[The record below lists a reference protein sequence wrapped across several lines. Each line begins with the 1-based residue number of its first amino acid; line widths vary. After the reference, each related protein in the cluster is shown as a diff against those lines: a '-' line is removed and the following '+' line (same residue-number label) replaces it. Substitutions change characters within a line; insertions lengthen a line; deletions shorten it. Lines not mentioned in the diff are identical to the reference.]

1 MSEIS
6 RIKVSTPEYDE
17 ILPSTK
23 EAIKIKPFRV
33 ADEKTLLI
41 ASESKDPKQMVN
53 AMKKI
58 VGNSIVDEVDDSKFA
73 PFDYE
78 YLFLKIR
85 AKSVGE
91 ISKLKIACSECETR
105 NDVDFDLESVQ
116 VHEEEDFN
124 NIIEINDRLSF
135 KMKFLKIEDV
145 MAMDPEAK
153 QSEMFNI
160 IADAVDVIVY
170 EDDAITVGKAERK
183 ETQELIESLP
193 SRDFEKFVNYFTLMP
208 HTRGVANFT
217 CSNCGHVND
226 HVIRGMQNFF

>member
-6 RIKVSTPEYDE
+6 RIKISTPEYDE

-41 ASESKDPKQMVN
+41 ASESKNPKQMVS

-58 VGNSIVDEVDDSKFA
+58 VGNSVVDELDVDKFA
-73 PFDYE
+73 PHDFE

-91 ISKLKIACSECETR
+91 VSKLQVPCSKCEAK
-105 NDVDFDLESVQ
+105 NNIDFDLETVE
-116 VHEEEDFN
+116 VFEDENFS
-124 NIIEINDRLSF
+124 NILKINDRLSF
-135 KMKFLKIEDV
+135 KMKFMNLDDV
-145 MAMDPEAK
+145 IGMDPDAK
-153 QSEMFNI
+153 SSEMFNV

-170 EDDAITVGKAERK
+170 EDDAITVGKSEKK
-183 ETQELIESLP
+183 EAQELIESLP
-193 SRDFEKFVNYFTLMP
+193 SKDFEQFVNYFTNMP
-208 HTRGVANFT
+208 HVRGITNFK
-217 CSNCGHVND
+217 CSSCGHEND

>member
-6 RIKVSTPEYDE
+6 RIKISTPEYDE

-58 VGNSIVDEVDDSKFA
+58 VGNSVVEDKDIEKFA
-73 PFDYE
+73 PHDFE

-91 ISKLKIACSECETR
+91 ISKLKVACKECETK
-105 NDVDFDLESVQ
+105 NDVEFDLESVSIK
-116 VHEEEDFN
+116 EDENFSS
-124 NIIEINDRLSF
+124 ILKINDRLHF
-135 KMKFLKIEDV
+135 KMKYLSLDDV
-145 MAMDPEAK
+145 VGMNPDAK
-153 QSEMFNI
+153 SSEMFSI

-170 EDDAITVGKAERK
+170 EDETINVGKAEK
-183 ETQELIESLP
+183 KDALDLIESLP
-193 SRDFEKFVNYFTLMP
+193 SKDFEQFVNYFSNMP
-208 HTRGVANFT
+208 HVIGVANFK
-217 CSNCGHVND
+217 CSNCGAENAHE
-226 HVIRGMQNFF
+226 IRGLQNFF